1 MVARSLKNWTKSVKA
16 SYEKN
21 LEVFFSKPS
30 EGLVD
35 NITNVIKSGK
45 HALYIF
51 EHKVT
56 LLC

>member
-1 MVARSLKNWTKSVKA
+1 MKKTWRF
-16 SYEKN
+16 
-21 LEVFFSKPS
+21 FFSKPS